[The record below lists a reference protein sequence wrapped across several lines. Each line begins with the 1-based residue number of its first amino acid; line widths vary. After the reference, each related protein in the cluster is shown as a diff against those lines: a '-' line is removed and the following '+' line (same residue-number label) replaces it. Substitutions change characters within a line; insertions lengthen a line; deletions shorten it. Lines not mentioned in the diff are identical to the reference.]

1 MLNQRDLKRAIFE
14 KQEKLV
20 DEEIF
25 LSPQYEMF
33 LSQMTEG
40 TVSANEGLQ
49 AKVINSG
56 EEIAFTDG
64 KTVSINYSSHYMQ
77 NKTRL
82 QKHLLFCGL
91 NMHECGHLLFTDF
104 PLNQKVRE
112 MIQQGIIYPSIDMD
126 TDAEELQK
134 FLDTDTDSRTIV
146 AKLFHEL
153 DNCIEDGFVDRAV
166 RKVAPGYASSL
177 QYMREVDHLDIR
189 PYKDLKAEKTSKE
202 DLFTVMVLNYAY
214 QGVEIFEKGDTDDVI
229 EAFEEVKPL
238 IKQTVFEYS
247 PMKRKKCVW
256 TVFTKLFRFYQKQSQ
271 KQQSQGQRAQ
281 GQQAQGQQAQGQQSQ
296 GQQSQGQQPQG
307 QQSQGQQSQGQQPQG
322 QQPQGQQ
329 PQGQQPQGQQAQGQQ
344 PQGQQTQGQQTQGQ
358 QPQGQQ
364 SQGQQ
369 SQGQQPQ
376 GQQALKDLLKSIT
389 DSMPKTEKNNH
400 YNTPTQPSTK
410 VLQEVKAAAGNEK
423 DTASDSAKQPESSTE
438 FNQIMEQIARSQ
450 VCEQQEREIQSQLSC
465 NIKAFLDGEKDHK
478 NVPGKVIRVGG
489 DSSSAVAAYEK
500 QAPELNRIVTRLE
513 REFKKE
519 IKNRQLGD
527 TLTGL
532 YAGKRFNARDAYRYD
547 KRVMSRKIA
556 PEDIPDMAVIVL
568 IDLSGSM
575 SGQRLETAKQCA
587 YITYR
592 FCLDLGIKVS
602 VIGHHALGDTVE
614 LVSVADENSLDR
626 KDEIRIFGLSA
637 NGCNRDG
644 YALRYCEKKLEKI
657 QADQKLLMIIS
668 DGLPN
673 HNGYG
678 LESGQ
683 KDCQQVVRE
692 GLKAGI
698 FTIAAAIGDADSVK
712 RVYKDGVSEKNSAT
726 YLDISD
732 LEKLPKAFV
741 KIIKE
746 KLI

>member
-14 KQEKLV
+14 KQEKLA

-56 EEIAFTDG
+56 EETAFTDG

-271 KQQSQGQRAQ
+271 KQQSQGQ
-281 GQQAQGQQAQGQQSQ
+281 
-296 GQQSQGQQPQG
+296 QPQG
-307 QQSQGQQSQGQQPQG
+307 QQSQGQQSQGQQ
-322 QQPQGQQ
+322 
-329 PQGQQPQGQQAQGQQ
+329 
-344 PQGQQTQGQQTQGQ
+344 
-358 QPQGQQ
+358 
-364 SQGQQ
+364 S
-369 SQGQQPQ
+369 Q

-500 QAPELNRIVTRLE
+500 QAPELNKIVTRLE

-592 FCLDLGIKVS
+592 FCIDLGIKVS

>member
-14 KQEKLV
+14 KQEKLA

-271 KQQSQGQRAQ
+271 KQQSQGQ
-281 GQQAQGQQAQGQQSQ
+281 QSQ
-296 GQQSQGQQPQG
+296 GQQA
-307 QQSQGQQSQGQQPQG
+307 
-322 QQPQGQQ
+322 
-329 PQGQQPQGQQAQGQQ
+329 QGQQPQGQQAQGQQ

-358 QPQGQQ
+358 Q

-369 SQGQQPQ
+369 SQ

-500 QAPELNRIVTRLE
+500 QAPELNKIVTRLE

-592 FCLDLGIKVS
+592 FCIDLGIKVS

>member
-14 KQEKLV
+14 KQEKLA

-271 KQQSQGQRAQ
+271 KQQSQGQ
-281 GQQAQGQQAQGQQSQ
+281 QSQ
-296 GQQSQGQQPQG
+296 GQQA
-307 QQSQGQQSQGQQPQG
+307 
-322 QQPQGQQ
+322 
-329 PQGQQPQGQQAQGQQ
+329 QGQQPQGQQAQGQQ

-358 QPQGQQ
+358 QSQCQQ
-364 SQGQQ
+364 S
-369 SQGQQPQ
+369 Q

-500 QAPELNRIVTRLE
+500 QAPELNKIVTRLE

-592 FCLDLGIKVS
+592 FCIDLGIKVS

>member
-14 KQEKLV
+14 KQEKLA

-214 QGVEIFEKGDTDDVI
+214 QGVEIFEKGDTNDVI

-271 KQQSQGQRAQ
+271 KQQSQGQQ
-281 GQQAQGQQAQGQQSQ
+281 SQGQQSQ

-307 QQSQGQQSQGQQPQG
+307 QQSQGQQSQGQQ
-322 QQPQGQQ
+322 
-329 PQGQQPQGQQAQGQQ
+329 
-344 PQGQQTQGQQTQGQ
+344 
-358 QPQGQQ
+358 
-364 SQGQQ
+364 S
-369 SQGQQPQ
+369 Q

-423 DTASDSAKQPESSTE
+423 DTASDSAKQPEASTE

-592 FCLDLGIKVS
+592 FCIDLGIKVS

>member
-14 KQEKLV
+14 KQEKLA

-271 KQQSQGQRAQ
+271 KQQSQGQ
-281 GQQAQGQQAQGQQSQ
+281 
-296 GQQSQGQQPQG
+296 QSQGQQP
-307 QQSQGQQSQGQQPQG
+307 
-322 QQPQGQQ
+322 
-329 PQGQQPQGQQAQGQQ
+329 
-344 PQGQQTQGQQTQGQ
+344 
-358 QPQGQQ
+358 
-364 SQGQQ
+364 QGQQ

-592 FCLDLGIKVS
+592 FCIDLGIKVS

-626 KDEIRIFGLSA
+626 KDEIRIFGLAA

-712 RVYKDGVSEKNSAT
+712 SVYKDGVSEKNSAT

>member
-14 KQEKLV
+14 KQEKLA

-214 QGVEIFEKGDTDDVI
+214 QGVEIFEKGDTADVI

-271 KQQSQGQRAQ
+271 KQQSQGQ
-281 GQQAQGQQAQGQQSQ
+281 QSQ
-296 GQQSQGQQPQG
+296 GQQSQGQQ
-307 QQSQGQQSQGQQPQG
+307 S
-322 QQPQGQQ
+322 
-329 PQGQQPQGQQAQGQQ
+329 
-344 PQGQQTQGQQTQGQ
+344 
-358 QPQGQQ
+358 
-364 SQGQQ
+364 
-369 SQGQQPQ
+369 Q

-592 FCLDLGIKVS
+592 FCIDLGIKVS

-712 RVYKDGVSEKNSAT
+712 SVYKDGVSEKNSAT

>member
-14 KQEKLV
+14 KQEKLA

-56 EEIAFTDG
+56 EDIAFTDG

-82 QKHLLFCGL
+82 QKHMLFCGL

-271 KQQSQGQRAQ
+271 KQQP
-281 GQQAQGQQAQGQQSQ
+281 Q

-307 QQSQGQQSQGQQPQG
+307 QQSQGQQSQGQQ
-322 QQPQGQQ
+322 
-329 PQGQQPQGQQAQGQQ
+329 
-344 PQGQQTQGQQTQGQ
+344 
-358 QPQGQQ
+358 
-364 SQGQQ
+364 
-369 SQGQQPQ
+369 
-376 GQQALKDLLKSIT
+376 ALKDLIKSIT

-592 FCLDLGIKVS
+592 FCIDLGIKVS

-626 KDEIRIFGLSA
+626 KDEIRIFGLAA

-712 RVYKDGVSEKNSAT
+712 SVYKDGVSEKNSAT

>member
-1 MLNQRDLKRAIFE
+1 
-14 KQEKLV
+14 
-20 DEEIF
+20 
-25 LSPQYEMF
+25 
-33 LSQMTEG
+33 MTEG

-56 EEIAFTDG
+56 EDIAFTDG

-82 QKHLLFCGL
+82 QKHMLFCGL

-104 PLNQKVRE
+104 PLNQRVRE

-271 KQQSQGQRAQ
+271 KQQSQGQ
-281 GQQAQGQQAQGQQSQ
+281 
-296 GQQSQGQQPQG
+296 QPQG
-307 QQSQGQQSQGQQPQG
+307 QQSQGQQAQGQQAQGQQPQG

-329 PQGQQPQGQQAQGQQ
+329 PQGQQSQSQQ
-344 PQGQQTQGQQTQGQ
+344 PQGQQT
-358 QPQGQQ
+358 
-364 SQGQQ
+364 
-369 SQGQQPQ
+369 Q

-592 FCLDLGIKVS
+592 FCIDLGIKVS

-626 KDEIRIFGLSA
+626 KDEIRIFGLAA

-712 RVYKDGVSEKNSAT
+712 SVYKDGVSEKNSAT

-732 LEKLPKAFV
+732 LEKLPKTFV

>member
-271 KQQSQGQRAQ
+271 KQQSQGQQAQ

-307 QQSQGQQSQGQQPQG
+307 QQP
-322 QQPQGQQ
+322 
-329 PQGQQPQGQQAQGQQ
+329 
-344 PQGQQTQGQQTQGQ
+344 QGQ

>member
-14 KQEKLV
+14 KQEKLA

-271 KQQSQGQRAQ
+271 KQQSQGQQ
-281 GQQAQGQQAQGQQSQ
+281 T
-296 GQQSQGQQPQG
+296 
-307 QQSQGQQSQGQQPQG
+307 QGQQPQG

-329 PQGQQPQGQQAQGQQ
+329 S
-344 PQGQQTQGQQTQGQ
+344 
-358 QPQGQQ
+358 Q
-364 SQGQQ
+364 S
-369 SQGQQPQ
+369 Q

-500 QAPELNRIVTRLE
+500 QAPELNKIVTRLE

-592 FCLDLGIKVS
+592 FCIDLGIKVS

>member
-14 KQEKLV
+14 KQEKLA

-214 QGVEIFEKGDTDDVI
+214 QGVEIFEKGDTADVI

-271 KQQSQGQRAQ
+271 KQQSQGQ
-281 GQQAQGQQAQGQQSQ
+281 QSQ
-296 GQQSQGQQPQG
+296 GQQS
-307 QQSQGQQSQGQQPQG
+307 
-322 QQPQGQQ
+322 
-329 PQGQQPQGQQAQGQQ
+329 
-344 PQGQQTQGQQTQGQ
+344 
-358 QPQGQQ
+358 
-364 SQGQQ
+364 
-369 SQGQQPQ
+369 Q

-592 FCLDLGIKVS
+592 FCIDLGIKVS

-712 RVYKDGVSEKNSAT
+712 SVYKDGVSEKNSAT

>member
-14 KQEKLV
+14 KQEKLA

-271 KQQSQGQRAQ
+271 KQQSQGQ
-281 GQQAQGQQAQGQQSQ
+281 QSQ
-296 GQQSQGQQPQG
+296 GQQA
-307 QQSQGQQSQGQQPQG
+307 
-322 QQPQGQQ
+322 
-329 PQGQQPQGQQAQGQQ
+329 QGQQPQGQQAQGQQ

-358 QPQGQQ
+358 QSQGQQ

-369 SQGQQPQ
+369 SQ

-500 QAPELNRIVTRLE
+500 QAPELNKIVTRLE

-592 FCLDLGIKVS
+592 FCIDLGIKVS